1 MVKDSDISMTTSLPK
16 ARLSTD
22 DDSYIVTDDGKQ
34 IEIIDT
40 SYDDNEFVVFELKR
54 IKGLYSLNAYYKR
67 ERMVW

>member
-1 MVKDSDISMTTSLPK
+1 MYASLPK

-67 ERMVW
+67 ERMV

>member
-1 MVKDSDISMTTSLPK
+1 MWESLPK

-22 DDSYIVTDDGKQ
+22 DGSYIVTDDGKQ